1 MRIEGWAGVIGTV
14 TGVLALIVAA
24 LTAYLTIFQ
33 QVDDLKVAIGNAPSV
48 GMKDGDLWIIGPL
61 EITFINSGN
70 RSVAIT
76 NAWTRAT
83 RLKSRD
89 ATPTNCD
96 TPGSRQAAFKLNEL
110 ILKPGEIELKKL
122 EPEPLCFMGCDLK
135 KGQDL
140 FGLPTWIVPK
150 SAIEG
155 RIKLGDAFLT
165 CLKLKVTTA
174 DGSAKEIDRLVFKY
188 EIGQEKPIPLFDKEK
203 PIVVVHNTTVVWWH

>member
-1 MRIEGWAGVIGTV
+1 MRIEGWAGVIGTI

-24 LTAYLTIFQ
+24 LTAYFTIFQ

-48 GMKDGDLWIIGPL
+48 TMKPNGDLWIIGPL

-70 RSVAIT
+70 RGVAIT
-76 NAWTRAT
+76 NAWALAT

-96 TPGSRQAAFKLNEL
+96 GQETHGAAFKLDEF

-122 EPEPLCFMGCDLK
+122 GPVSNCFFCDLE
-135 KGQDL
+135 KGDDFL
-140 FGLPTWIVPK
+140 GSPTWIVPK
-150 SAIEG
+150 SIIN
-155 RIKLGDAFLT
+155 IKLGDAFLT

-188 EIGQEKPIPLFDKEK
+188 EIGTEKPTPLFDKEK
-203 PIVVVHNTTVVWWH
+203 PIVVVRNTTVVWWH